1 MLKEKISLPTRNEV
15 DNFKKSLLPQSLTS
29 DDEMTGAE
37 IEDLV
42 SSTVQAI
49 LHHQMEV
56 L

>member
-42 SSTVQAI
+42 TVQSI